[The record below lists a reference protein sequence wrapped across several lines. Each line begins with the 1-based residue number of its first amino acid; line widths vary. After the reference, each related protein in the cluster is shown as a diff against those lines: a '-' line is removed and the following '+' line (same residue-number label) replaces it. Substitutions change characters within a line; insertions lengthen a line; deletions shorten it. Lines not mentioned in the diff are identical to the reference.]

1 MKKTMTT
8 LLFVAIATATFAQRT
23 FSLGPDYK
31 KEIDSLTTLIKKQP
45 DNADLFFQRSI
56 KVFQFNSEYPKQTTS
71 LKMPDAF
78 IDINKAIS
86 IKPDQADY
94 FSQRAEFYEYQ
105 DSLDLAIAD
114 FTKAIELAP
123 INGLFYKK
131 RATMYVKKTDYPSA
145 CADFKKGDQ
154 LGDPY
159 CKNFIGVY
167 CR

>member
-1 MKKTMTT
+1 MTT

-23 FSLGPDYK
+23 FSSGPDYK

-45 DNADLFFQRSI
+45 DNADLLFQRSI
-56 KVFQFNSEYPKQTTS
+56 KVFKFNSEYPKQTTS

-78 IDINKAIS
+78 IDINKAILL
-86 IKPDQADY
+86 KPDQTDY
-94 FSQRAEFYEYQ
+94 FAQRAEFYVYH
-105 DSLDLAIAD
+105 DSLDSAIAD
-114 FTKAIELAP
+114 FSKAIELAP
-123 INGLFYKK
+123 TNGLFYKK
-131 RATMYVKKTDYPSA
+131 RATMYVKKKDYPSA

-159 CKNFIGVY
+159 CKNFIGSY